1 MARSG
6 RAERRVKAPRDP
18 FTRLDQ
24 AGSRSLGKLLRGRS
38 SPAFFESRWSDVLG
52 PYLSRK
58 IAPASFSAGD
68 LLLAVKDASC
78 RKTVAGLLPEI
89 EKKLREAFPN
99 VSRVRLL

>member
-1 MARSG
+1 M
-6 RAERRVKAPRDP
+6 KPPKDP

-24 AGSRSLGKLLRGRS
+24 AGDRGLRKLLRARG
-38 SPAFFESRWSDVLG
+38 SPAYFESRWSDVLG

-68 LLLAVKDASC
+68 LRLKINDASC
-78 RKTVAGLLPEI
+78 RNTVAGLLPEI

-99 VSRVRLL
+99 VSSVRLL

>member
-1 MARSG
+1 
-6 RAERRVKAPRDP
+6 VKTPNDP

-24 AGSRSLGKLLRGRS
+24 AGRRSLGLLRGGGA
-38 SPAFFESRWSDVLG
+38 PAYFESRWSDVLG

-68 LLLAVKDASC
+68 LRLRVNDASC

-99 VSRVRLL
+99 VSTVRLL

>member
-1 MARSG
+1 
-6 RAERRVKAPRDP
+6 VKRPKDP

-24 AGSRSLGKLLRGRS
+24 AGGRSLGKLMRGRS
-38 SPAFFESRWSDVLG
+38 SPVYFESRWSDVLG

-58 IAPASFSAGD
+58 IAPAAFSGGD
-68 LLLAVKDASC
+68 LALKVSDASC

-99 VSRVRLL
+99 VSSVRLL

>member
-1 MARSG
+1 MTKPA
-6 RAERRVKAPRDP
+6 DP

-24 AGSRSLGKLLRGRS
+24 AGSRSLGSLLGRKG
-38 SPAFFESRWSDVLG
+38 SPVLFESRWGDVLG

-58 IAPASFSAGD
+58 ISPASFAAGE
-68 LLLAVKDASC
+68 LALEVSDASC

-89 EKKLREAFPN
+89 ERKLRQAFPN

>member
-1 MARSG
+1 M
-6 RAERRVKAPRDP
+6 RRPKDP

-24 AGSRSLGKLLRGRS
+24 AGSRGLGTLLRA
-38 SPAFFESRWSDVLG
+38 SPAYFESRWSDVLG

-68 LLLAVKDASC
+68 LRLTVNDASC

-99 VSRVRLL
+99 VSSVRLL

>member
-1 MARSG
+1 
-6 RAERRVKAPRDP
+6 VKIPKDP

-24 AGSRSLGKLLRGRS
+24 AGSRSLGKLLRGGGA
-38 SPAFFESRWSDVLG
+38 PAYFESRWSDVLG

-68 LLLAVKDASC
+68 LRLRVNDASC

-99 VSRVRLL
+99 ISTVRLL